1 MADENPD
8 RVQDSY
14 DVEPAYDVTSD
25 ELPEDRFL
33 DRELSWLRFNQR
45 VLELAED
52 ESVPLLERARF
63 AAIFASNLDEFFM
76 VRVAGLKRR
85 IVAGLAVPSAAGLQ
99 PREVLELI
107 WPTTTELMQRH
118 APRSATT
125 IVPALAE
132 HGIEILRWPEL
143 DRDEQRKMKKLFRS
157 ASSPSSRR
165 WPSTRRTR
173 SPTSPGSR
181 STSPSWCATPRPAR
195 STSPGSRCRR
205 SSTASSPSTSSAS
218 CRSRTSSPST
228 SSRCSPA

>member
-1 MADENPD
+1 MTPTSTRAASRARLTQPFEDHSDASLAAMAVENSD

-14 DVEPAYDVTSD
+14 DVEPAYDVASD

-107 WPTTTELMQRH
+107 WSTTTELMQRH
-118 APRSATT
+118 ATRSATT
-125 IVPALAE
+125 
-132 HGIEILRWPEL
+132 
-143 DRDEQRKMKKLFRS
+143 
-157 ASSPSSRR
+157 SSPR
-165 WPSTRRTR
+165 WPSTA
-173 SPTSPGSR
+173 SR
-181 STSPSWCATPRPAR
+181 SCAGP
-195 STSPGSRCRR
+195 
-205 SSTASSPSTSSAS
+205 SSTATSSA
-218 CRSRTSSPST
+218 R
-228 SSRCSPA
+228 